1 MMARTKGSVLS
12 EEAKE
17 KMRARRAV
25 VRYLESLDAPAPPEP
40 VADAGLV
47 EAELARIEGLLADPE
62 LRASRRLQL
71 LQRKRDVQAHGLR
84 PRGRPAP
91 SADDLIN
98 GFIRY
103 AASYA
108 ADEQLSY
115 EAFLDFGVPTE
126 ILDKANLP
134 RSDAS

>member
-1 MMARTKGSVLS
+1 MARTKGSVLS

-25 VRYLESLDAPAPPEP
+25 VRYLESLDAPPPPEP
-40 VADAGLV
+40 VADTAMV
-47 EAELARIEGLLADPE
+47 EAELARIDGLLADPE
-62 LRASRRLQL
+62 LRAPRRLQL
-71 LQRKRDVQAHGLR
+71 LQRKRDIQTHGLR

-115 EAFLDFGVPTE
+115 EAFLDFGVPAD

-134 RSDAS
+134 RSEAS

>member
-1 MMARTKGSVLS
+1 MARTKGSVLS

-47 EAELARIEGLLADPE
+47 EAELARIDGLLADPE
-62 LRASRRLQL
+62 LRAPRRLQL

-103 AASYA
+103 AATYA

-115 EAFLDFGVPTE
+115 EAFLEFGVPAE

-134 RSDAS
+134 QSDAS

>member
-1 MMARTKGSVLS
+1 MARTKGSVLS

-25 VRYLESLDAPAPPEP
+25 VRYLESLDAPASPEP

-47 EAELARIEGLLADPE
+47 EAELARIDGLLADPE
-62 LRASRRLQL
+62 LRAPRRLQL

-103 AASYA
+103 AATYA

-115 EAFLDFGVPTE
+115 EAFLEFGVPAE

-134 RSDAS
+134 QSDAS

>member
-1 MMARTKGSVLS
+1 MARTKGSVLS

-40 VADAGLV
+40 VADSALV
-47 EAELARIEGLLADPE
+47 EAELARIDGLLADPE
-62 LRASRRLQL
+62 LRAPRRLQL
-71 LQRKRDVQAHGLR
+71 LQRKRNVQAHGLR

-98 GFIRY
+98 GFIRH
-103 AASYA
+103 AATYA
-108 ADEQLSY
+108 ADEHLSY
-115 EAFLDFGVPTE
+115 EAFLDFGVPAE